1 MTTMIRILY
10 FAKLVDLLG
19 RSSEDVDPPSA
30 VADVAGLLA
39 WLRERG
45 PRWAGALR
53 SDAVK
58 VTVNKSFADPGT
70 QVRDGDE
77 VAIISAGI

>member
-1 MTTMIRILY
+1 MIRILY

-19 RSSEDVDPPSA
+19 RSSEDADPPPA
-30 VADVAGLLA
+30 VADIDGLLA
-39 WLRERG
+39 WLRKRG
-45 PRWAGALR
+45 PRWAGVLQ
-53 SDAVK
+53 SGAVK

>member
-1 MTTMIRILY
+1 DIT
-10 FAKLVDLLG
+10 
-19 RSSEDVDPPSA
+19 
-30 VADVAGLLA
+30 GLLA

-45 PRWAGALR
+45 PRWAGVLQ

-58 VTVNKSFADPGT
+58 VTVNKSFAGPGT

-77 VAIISAGI
+77 VAIVSAHS

>member
-1 MTTMIRILY
+1 MIRILY

-19 RSSEDVDPPSA
+19 RSSEEAEPPAS

-45 PRWAGALR
+45 PRWTAALQ

-58 VTVNKSFADPGT
+58 VTVNKSFADAGT

-77 VAIISAGI
+77 VAIVSAHI

>member
-1 MTTMIRILY
+1 
-10 FAKLVDLLG
+10 
-19 RSSEDVDPPSA
+19 
-30 VADVAGLLA
+30 ADVAGLLA

-45 PRWAGALR
+45 PRWARILQ

-77 VAIISAGI
+77 VAIVSVGI